1 MYRRAN
7 YKWTINE
14 CLRLEREYDLL
25 ELSIQDIALLHE
37 RSPEAIM
44 YKLDNEGIA
53 DYNDAFLNRYLNE
66 EEEEED
72 EEEEEEKKNEIV
84 MKNDIAYQEL
94 IDHSFSCVVFSLSL
108 LLSFSLVSCFSYFSV
123 TSFFT

>member
-37 RSPEAIM
+37 RSPEAIL

-53 DYNDAFLNRYLNE
+53 DYNDAFLDRYLNE
-66 EEEEED
+66 EEEEK
-72 EEEEEEKKNEIV
+72 EEKNTIV
-84 MKNDIAYQEL
+84 TKDDIAYQEL
-94 IDHSFSCVVFSLSL
+94 IDKSLNCVVFSLSL

>member
-37 RSPEAIM
+37 RSPEAIL

-53 DYNDAFLNRYLNE
+53 DYNDAFLDRYLNE
-66 EEEEED
+66 EEEEE
-72 EEEEEEKKNEIV
+72 EEKEEKNTIV
-84 MKNDIAYQEL
+84 TKDDIAYQEL
-94 IDHSFSCVVFSLSL
+94 IDKSLNCVVFSLSL
-108 LLSFSLVSCFSYFSV
+108 LLSFSLVSGFSYFFV
-123 TSFFT
+123 TSFFA

>member
-37 RSPEAIM
+37 RSPEAIL

-53 DYNDAFLNRYLNE
+53 DYNDAFLDRYLNE

-72 EEEEEEKKNEIV
+72 DEEEEKEKNRIV
-84 MKNDIAYQEL
+84 TKDDIAYQEL
-94 IDHSFSCVVFSLSL
+94 IDKSLNCVVFSLSL
-108 LLSFSLVSCFSYFSV
+108 LLSFSLVSCFSYFFV
-123 TSFFT
+123 TSFFA

>member
-1 MYRRAN
+1 MYTRAN
-7 YKWTINE
+7 AKWTINE

-66 EEEEED
+66 EEEEEED
-72 EEEEEEKKNEIV
+72 EEKKNEIV

-108 LLSFSLVSCFSYFSV
+108 LLSFSLVSCFSYFSI

>member
-37 RSPEAIM
+37 RSPEAIL
-44 YKLDNEGIA
+44 YKLDNEGIV
-53 DYNDAFLNRYLNE
+53 DYNDAFLDRYLNE
-66 EEEEED
+66 EEEEE
-72 EEEEEEKKNEIV
+72 EEKNTIV
-84 MKNDIAYQEL
+84 TKDDIAYQEL
-94 IDHSFSCVVFSLSL
+94 IDKSLNCVVFSLSL

>member
-66 EEEEED
+66 EEEDED
-72 EEEEEEKKNEIV
+72 EEKKNEIV